1 MGWKVGCTARRVP
14 RDRMLLFSWSSG
26 KSIEALPTLLL
37 LGEANLIKALQIQ
50 PEFRSRSEEVG
61 KA

>member
-1 MGWKVGCTARRVP
+1 MHPSCLDGLAG
-14 RDRMLLFSWSSG
+14 
-26 KSIEALPTLLL
+26 LL

-50 PEFRSRSEEVG
+50 LEFRSRSEEVG

>member
-1 MGWKVGCTARRVP
+1 MN
-14 RDRMLLFSWSSG
+14 
-26 KSIEALPTLLL
+26 LPGLL

-50 PEFRSRSEEVG
+50 PEFRSRSKEVG